1 MKILPI
7 NNLNSY
13 NTRSNSKVSQKHK
26 TSVVQFQNSVSFNG
40 NYKQTYL
47 NALKTTIKDT
57 WDCRYLFDTL
67 RKAVLTE
74 KLSIEARHYINQDF
88 RDLLSKAE
96 GVNSEIILAKS
107 NNYNS
112 PLMTLRGGAINFHH
126 PDYGEFGNG
135 NISFFLDGSTTM
147 LKKDHYAVGGD
158 GVEYFEFWNSG
169 NIRRYSKTC
178 EGTTCEDIKYNED
191 GSKKRGFFDI
201 LFGD

>member
-7 NNLNSY
+7 NNLNVY
-13 NTRSNSKVSQKHK
+13 NNRSNKVSQKSK
-26 TSVVQFQNSVSFNG
+26 SVPVQSQDLISFQG

-47 NALKTTIKDT
+47 NALKSPVRNLQ
-57 WDCRYLFDTL
+57 DCKALFRTL
-67 RKAVLTE
+67 RGAILTE
-74 KLSIEARHYINQDF
+74 NLSIKSSYYINQELKS
-88 RDLLSKAE
+88 LLDTAE
-96 GVNSEIILAKS
+96 GISSEIILAKS
-107 NNYNS
+107 YNYES